1 MLKKRYEHE
10 PVWLPHMANSVID
23 PNTGEE
29 LEYRQLI
36 KRDAYRDIW
45 TRSYANE
52 LGRLAQG
59 VGDRIQGTNT
69 IFFIRKDQVPKGR
82 TCTYGRICVDV
93 RPHKEEKE
101 RTRLTVGGNLIHYP
115 GDVSTK
121 TAGLT
126 TAKLLFN
133 STIST
138 PGAKFMSMDV
148 KNFYLNTPMA
158 RFEYMRLP
166 MNLLPDEIKQQYK
179 LQAVADDGW
188 VYVEIRKGMYGLPQA
203 GLLANKLLQERLATH
218 GYEPVTHTHG
228 LWRHKTR
235 PITFS
240 LVVDDFG
247 VKYVG
252 KENADHLLNT
262 LRQYYPTTADWDG
275 ELYCGITLKWN
286 YDEHWVE
293 LSMPHYVKSALHKF
307 QHRPPSRKHLAP
319 SRYTPP
325 NYGAKQQLTTLDT
338 ADDITPPQRLTL
350 QRVVGTFLY
359 YARAVDPTM
368 LHALNTLASAQAKG
382 TQTTVQS
389 MTDFMNYCATYPNA
403 TIRYVASDMIL
414 HCHSDAAYLT
424 EPEARSRAGGHH
436 YLGNLPH
443 NEHIH
448 NGSILDISR
457 ILKMVVASAAEAEVG
472 ALYVNAQE
480 ATVLRVS
487 LHEMGHP
494 QPATPIRTDNST
506 ADGIINGTVKQQR
519 SKAIDMRFY
528 WVRDRTQQQQF
539 HIYWAPGTT
548 NFGDYFTKHHP
559 THHHQTMRPHFLH
572 EPTMPIDHSFLR
584 GCVDP
589 HSGLKSRVTDRRT
602 NGKTNARQQAR
613 NGRHRTTHTIAST
626 NRVRRQ

>member
-1 MLKKRYEHE
+1 
-10 PVWLPHMANSVID
+10 MAQAVID
-23 PNTGEE
+23 PATGEQ

-45 TRSYANE
+45 THSYANE

-82 TCTYGRICVDV
+82 TCTYGRLVVDI

-115 GDVSTK
+115 GGVSTK

-133 STIST
+133 STVST
-138 PGAKFMSMDV
+138 PGAKFMCMDV
-148 KNFYLNTPMA
+148 KNFYLNTPME

-166 MNLLPDEIKQQYK
+166 MAQIPDEIIQQYQ
-179 LQAVADDGW
+179 LNTLAHDGW
-188 VYVEIRKGMYGLPQA
+188 IHVEIRKGMYGLPQA
-203 GLLANKLLQERLATH
+203 GLLANKLLQKRLATH
-218 GYEPVTHTHG
+218 GYAPVTHTHG
-228 LWRHKTR
+228 LWKHNTR
-235 PITFS
+235 PIMFS

-247 VKYVG
+247 VQYVG
-252 KENADHLLNT
+252 IDNATHLLTT
-262 LRQYYPTTADWDG
+262 LRQYYPTSVDWEG
-275 ELYCGITLKWN
+275 ALYCGITLAWD
-286 YDEHWVE
+286 YQARTVD
-293 LSMPHYVKSALHKF
+293 LSMPNYVTSALHKF
-307 QHRPPSRKHLAP
+307 QHRQPSRAHNAP

-325 NYGAKQQLTTLDT
+325 NYGAKQQLTTVDNS
-338 ADDITPPQRLTL
+338 ADITDTQRLTL
-350 QRVVGTFLY
+350 QKVVGTFLY
-359 YARAVDPTM
+359 YGRAVDPTM
-368 LHALNTLASAQAKG
+368 IHALNTLASAQAKG
-382 TQTTVQS
+382 TQATVQA
-389 MTDFMNYCATYPNA
+389 MTDFMNYCATYPSS
-403 TIRYVASDMIL
+403 TIRYQASDMIL

-436 YLGNLPH
+436 YMGNHPTGKP
-443 NEHIH
+443 IH
-448 NGSILDISR
+448 NGSVLDISR
-457 ILKMVVASAAEAEVG
+457 ILRMVVASAAEAEVG

-480 ATVLRVS
+480 ATVLRTS
-487 LHEMGHP
+487 LDEMGHP

-528 WVRDRTQQQQF
+528 WVRDRTQQKQF
-539 HIYWAPGTT
+539 HIYWAPGTS
-548 NFGDYFTKHHP
+548 NLGDYFTKHHP
-559 THHHQTMRPHFLH
+559 AHHHQYMRPIFLH
-572 EPTMPIDHSFLR
+572 EPTMPLDHSFLR

-589 HSGLKSRVTDRRT
+589 NSGLKTRSGLQPRDSDRRT
-602 NGKTNARQQAR
+602 YGKTNVHQQAR
-613 NGRHRTTHTIAST
+613 NGRSRATQRRTHTAANN